1 MGSPA
6 VAARPS
12 SFGVAFAVLPTPQR
26 DAIRAVHAWSR
37 AVDDGVDEE
46 PDPGVARGRI
56 AGWRREVA
64 ALFEGDPA
72 EPATRALKPHVSRFR
87 IPRAHFEDLV
97 SGVEMDLS
105 RATYETFE
113 DLACYCYRVASVVG
127 LICLHIFGDDE
138 EQGRGYA
145 EDLGIAL
152 QLTNILRDLG
162 SDLERGRVYLPAE
175 ERRQFGYTD
184 EALAR
189 GERNDAFLR
198 LMRFQAARARAFF
211 ASADREGATL
221 PRRMVAAE
229 IMARVYRRL
238 LERIEASG
246 FDVFRREIRVPRHER
261 IWIAATTAFSGP
273 AHR

>member
-1 MGSPA
+1 M
-6 VAARPS
+6 AARPS
-12 SFGVAFAVLPTPQR
+12 SFGVAFAVLPAPQR

-46 PDPGVARGRI
+46 ADPGVARGRI
-56 AGWRREVA
+56 AGWRREVE
-64 ALFEGDPA
+64 ALFDGDPT
-72 EPATRALKPHVSRFR
+72 EPATRALKPHVARFR
-87 IPRAHFEDLV
+87 IPRSHFEDLV

-105 RATYETFE
+105 RATYETFQ
-113 DLACYCYRVASVVG
+113 DLSRYCYRVASVVG

-138 EQGRGYA
+138 ERGRGYA

-162 SDLERGRVYLPAE
+162 SDLRRGRVYLPAE
-175 ERRQFGYTD
+175 ERRQFGYSD

-189 GERNDAFLR
+189 GERNDAFQQ
-198 LMRFQAARARAFF
+198 LMCFQAARARAFF
-211 ASADREGATL
+211 ASAEREGATL

-238 LERIEASG
+238 LERIEDSR

-261 IWIAATTAFSGP
+261 VWIAATTALSRP
-273 AHR
+273 NSR